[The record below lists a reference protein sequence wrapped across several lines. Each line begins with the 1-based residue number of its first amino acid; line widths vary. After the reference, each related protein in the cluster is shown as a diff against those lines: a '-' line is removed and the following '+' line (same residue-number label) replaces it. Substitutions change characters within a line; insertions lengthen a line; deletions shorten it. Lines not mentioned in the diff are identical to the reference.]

1 MTGYH
6 ACSSSVAP
14 ADPGQL
20 PLHGLVAAWVPICRA
35 RSLRAVLMFVEHALG
50 VSEEFCQDL
59 YVRPVKTSIGPPRTV
74 PTPPRPGPGAPGC
87 RRAWSRSLTSSPA

>member
-1 MTGYH
+1 MTGYQ

-50 VSEEFCQDL
+50 VSEEFGQDL
-59 YVRPVKTSIGPPRTV
+59 YVPPVRTSIVPPRTA
-74 PTPPRPGPGAPGC
+74 PMRPRPGPGARGC
-87 RRAWSRSLTSSPA
+87 RRAWSPTETPSPA